1 MVVAKD
7 TGPKSAVQIDV
18 LVAIDIPEPRAGCP
32 CEVQRVRGISSPGPM
47 HTARRQLPSDFVEL
61 RGLAPV
67 GHRSPLDGHGCL
79 LSINLPPAALTNP
92 ARSPDRLTSGALGDS
107 RAPFS
112 DLRVDAL
119 A

>member
-7 TGPKSAVQIDV
+7 TGPEPAVQIDV
-18 LVAIDIPEPRAGCP
+18 LVAVDIPEPRAGCP
-32 CEVQRVRGISSPGPM
+32 CEVQRVWVIPSPVPM
-47 HTARRQLPSDFVEL
+47 HTARRKLPSDFVEL

-79 LSINLPPAALTNP
+79 LSINLPAAVLPNP
-92 ARSPDRLTSGALGDS
+92 ARSPDRLTSGAPGDS
-107 RAPFS
+107 RAPFL